1 MSARRAR
8 VAWGSA
14 IVAVA
19 LALATGGMRIAPS
32 ELPVR
37 MSNLEV
43 QGLGGFAVVDS
54 TGLHIGQVVNVDADR
69 RGHARWVRIAL
80 NQGGEARV
88 ASFRAWLD
96 ASERT
101 IALQLPEDI
110 VLRRAEA
117 EALNSLSIEI

>member
-1 MSARRAR
+1 
-8 VAWGSA
+8 
-14 IVAVA
+14 
-19 LALATGGMRIAPS
+19 MRNAPP

-43 QGLGGFAVVDS
+43 QGLGGFAVIDS
-54 TGLHIGQVVNVDADR
+54 AGVHIGQVVNVDADR
-69 RGHARWVRIAL
+69 RGHARWVRVAL

-101 IALQLPEDI
+101 IAIQLPEDI
-110 VLRRAEA
+110 VMRRAEA
-117 EALNSLSIEI
+117 DALNSPSIGI

>member
-1 MSARRAR
+1 
-8 VAWGSA
+8 
-14 IVAVA
+14 
-19 LALATGGMRIAPS
+19 
-32 ELPVR
+32 

-54 TGLHIGQVVNVDADR
+54 AGLHIGQVVNVDADR

-117 EALNSLSIEI
+117 EALNSLSVEI

>member
-1 MSARRAR
+1 MTRRRAR
-8 VAWGSA
+8 LAWGSG
-14 IVAVA
+14 VLAVS
-19 LALATGGMRIAPS
+19 LALATGGMQNAPS

-43 QGLGGFAVVDS
+43 QGLGGFAVIDS
-54 TGLHIGQVVNVDADR
+54 AGLHIGQVINVDADR
-69 RGHARWVRIAL
+69 RGHARWVRVAL
-80 NQGGEARV
+80 NQGGEAHV

-101 IALQLPEDI
+101 ISIQLPEDI

-117 EALNSLSIEI
+117 AALKSLSAGI

>member
-1 MSARRAR
+1 MTPQRAKIT
-8 VAWGSA
+8 WGSG
-14 IVAVA
+14 A
-19 LALATGGMRIAPS
+19 LAVVLAFSTGGMAIGPP

-43 QGLGGFAVVDS
+43 QGLGGFAVIDS
-54 TGLHIGQVVNVDADR
+54 AGLHIGQVINVDADR
-69 RGHARWVRIAL
+69 RGHARWVRVAL
-80 NQGGEARV
+80 NQGGEAKV

-101 IALQLPEDI
+101 VSVQLPEDI

-117 EALNSLSIEI
+117 EMLNSLSIGI